1 MAQTISTLG
10 CKKGKGRERQLVDDA
25 APLPDEGA
33 DGAATALPST
43 HVVAIFLGRP
53 RERVSGGSGFP
64 SALRKE
70 KAGVRKNRGG
80 GGGGV
85 SRPPIALAHLPVR
98 PACWRHRRRLRRAPP
113 CCSFSLYARA
123 ASNQRP
129 GARPRRKG
137 RGFASGLR
145 PLRSGKKDTCVAY
158 IDVIEAEACFTDVG

>member
-53 RERVSGGSGFP
+53 RERVGGGSGFP

-80 GGGGV
+80 GGGRQ
-85 SRPPIALAHLPVR
+85 SPSHRPRSPTSAPSLLEASPPPPTGTAMLLLLPVR
-98 PACWRHRRRLRRAPP
+98 MRSLKPAAGGSPAQEGAWFCERTPPPPLWKKGHVCRLYRR
-113 CCSFSLYARA
+113 Y
-123 ASNQRP
+123 
-129 GARPRRKG
+129 
-137 RGFASGLR
+137 RG
-145 PLRSGKKDTCVAY
+145 
-158 IDVIEAEACFTDVG
+158 